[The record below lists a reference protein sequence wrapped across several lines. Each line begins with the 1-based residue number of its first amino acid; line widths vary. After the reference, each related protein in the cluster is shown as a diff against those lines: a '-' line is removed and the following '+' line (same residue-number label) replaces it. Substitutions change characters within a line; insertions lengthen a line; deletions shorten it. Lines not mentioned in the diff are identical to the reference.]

1 MGSKV
6 RENVSLEDF
15 KRVYRVFSGPPYN
28 EKYTD
33 EELQEIFEE
42 YQEKGYIYGVYSGE
56 MCAGIIA
63 LERGSKKDQPVSFQ
77 EDETMYLADIAVLDR
92 YRKTGLGTQLMLF
105 GVMQSKVLGYK
116 RIYMRTLENGSMSYG
131 IARKIG
137 FVPIEGVSQD
147 VERERVDGSISTV
160 RNIFLELD
168 LENLD
173 RNVIKRGIQEASFE
187 SEKKYLG
194 EEI

>member
-77 EDETMYLADIAVLDR
+77 EDETMYLADIAVLDK

-116 RIYMRTLENGSMSYG
+116 RIYMRTLEIGSMSYG

>member
-1 MGSKV
+1 MESKV

-15 KRVYRVFSGPPYN
+15 KKVYRVFSGPPYN
-28 EKYTD
+28 EKYSD
-33 EELQEIFEE
+33 GELQEIFEE
-42 YQEKGYIYGVYSGE
+42 YQEKGYVYGVYSGDV
-56 MCAGIIA
+56 CAGIIA
-63 LERGSKKDQPVSFQ
+63 LERGSKKDQPVSFKD
-77 EDETMYLADIAVLDR
+77 DETMYLADIAVLDK

-147 VERERVDGSISTV
+147 VERERVDGSILTV

-168 LENLD
+168 LESLNRD
-173 RNVIKRGIQEASFE
+173 VIKRGIREASFE
-187 SEKKYLG
+187 CEKKYLG

>member
-1 MGSKV
+1 MESKV
-6 RENVSLEDF
+6 REGVSLIDF

-33 EELQEIFEE
+33 EELQEIYDE
-42 YQEKGYIYGVYSGE
+42 YKEKGYIYGVYAGE
-56 MCAGIIA
+56 VCAGIIA

-77 EDETMYLADIAVLDR
+77 DDETMYLADIAVLNR

-105 GVMQSKVLGYK
+105 GVMQSKALGYK

-137 FVPIEGVSQD
+137 FVPIEGVSQA
-147 VERERVDGSISTV
+147 VERERTDGGVSSV
-160 RNIFLELD
+160 NNIFLELD
-168 LENLD
+168 LDRLD
-173 RNVIKRGIQEASFE
+173 RNAIRRGIQEVSME
-187 SEKKYLG
+187 REKKYLG
-194 EEI
+194 EEL

>member
-173 RNVIKRGIQEASFE
+173 RNVIKRGIQEASSE
-187 SEKKYLG
+187 REKKYLG

>member
-15 KRVYRVFSGPPYN
+15 KKVYRVFSGPPYN
-28 EKYTD
+28 EKYSD
-33 EELQEIFEE
+33 GELQEIFEE
-42 YQEKGYIYGVYSGE
+42 YQEKGYVYGVYSGDV
-56 MCAGIIA
+56 CAGIIA
-63 LERGSKKDQPVSFQ
+63 LERGSKKDQPVSFKD
-77 EDETMYLADIAVLDR
+77 DETMYLADIAVLDK

-131 IARKIG
+131 IARKIV

-147 VERERVDGSISTV
+147 VERERVDGSILTV

-168 LENLD
+168 LESLNRD
-173 RNVIKRGIQEASFE
+173 VIKRGIREASFE
-187 SEKKYLG
+187 CEKKYLG

>member
-147 VERERVDGSISTV
+147 IERERVDGSISTV

-173 RNVIKRGIQEASFE
+173 RNVIKRGIQEASSE
-187 SEKKYLG
+187 REKKYLG

>member
-173 RNVIKRGIQEASFE
+173 RNVIRRGIQEASSE
-187 SEKKYLG
+187 REKKYLG

>member
-77 EDETMYLADIAVLDR
+77 EDETMYLADIAVLDK

-147 VERERVDGSISTV
+147 VKRERVDGSISTV

-187 SEKKYLG
+187 HEKKYLG

>member
-187 SEKKYLG
+187 REKKYLG

>member
-1 MGSKV
+1 MESKV

-15 KRVYRVFSGPPYN
+15 KKVYRVFSGPPYN
-28 EKYTD
+28 EKYSD
-33 EELQEIFEE
+33 GELQEIFEE
-42 YQEKGYIYGVYSGE
+42 YQEKGYVYGVYSGDV
-56 MCAGIIA
+56 CAGIIA
-63 LERGSKKDQPVSFQ
+63 LERGSKKDQPVSFKD
-77 EDETMYLADIAVLDR
+77 DETMYLADIAVLDK

-147 VERERVDGSISTV
+147 VERERVDGSILTV

-168 LENLD
+168 LESLNRD
-173 RNVIKRGIQEASFE
+173 AIKRGIREASFE
-187 SEKKYLG
+187 CEKKYLG

>member
-33 EELQEIFEE
+33 EELQEIFKE

-77 EDETMYLADIAVLDR
+77 EDETMYLADIAVLDK

-147 VERERVDGSISTV
+147 VKRERVDGSISTV

-173 RNVIKRGIQEASFE
+173 RNVIKRGIQEASSE
-187 SEKKYLG
+187 REKKYLG

>member
-33 EELQEIFEE
+33 EELQEIFKE

-63 LERGSKKDQPVSFQ
+63 LERGSKKNQPVSFQ
-77 EDETMYLADIAVLDR
+77 EDETMYLADIAVLDK

-147 VERERVDGSISTV
+147 VKRERVDGSISTV

-173 RNVIKRGIQEASFE
+173 RNVIKRGIQEASSE
-187 SEKKYLG
+187 REKKYLG

>member
-77 EDETMYLADIAVLDR
+77 EDETMYLADIAVLDK

-137 FVPIEGVSQD
+137 FVPIEGVSQE
-147 VERERVDGSISTV
+147 VKRERVDGSISTV

-187 SEKKYLG
+187 REKKYLG

>member
-15 KRVYRVFSGPPYN
+15 KKVYRVFSGPPYN
-28 EKYTD
+28 EKYSD
-33 EELQEIFEE
+33 GELQEIFEE
-42 YQEKGYIYGVYSGE
+42 YQEKGYVYGVYSGDV
-56 MCAGIIA
+56 CAGIIA
-63 LERGSKKDQPVSFQ
+63 LERGSKKDQPVSFKD
-77 EDETMYLADIAVLDR
+77 DETMYLADIAVLDK

-147 VERERVDGSISTV
+147 VERERVDGSILTV

-168 LENLD
+168 LESLNRD
-173 RNVIKRGIQEASFE
+173 VIKRGIREASFE
-187 SEKKYLG
+187 CEKKYLG